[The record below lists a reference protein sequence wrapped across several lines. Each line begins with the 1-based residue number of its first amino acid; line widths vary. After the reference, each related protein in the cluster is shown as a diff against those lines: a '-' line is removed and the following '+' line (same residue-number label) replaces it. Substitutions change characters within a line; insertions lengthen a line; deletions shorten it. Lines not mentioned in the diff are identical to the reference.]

1 MQHLFVVT
9 NSAYA
14 AKIGGGTIA
23 SANEAHL
30 LDKGSLAF
38 FDMNG
43 VLMTTSTTLTGQN
56 KFYCAL
62 GQGTDLNG
70 VQLEPKV
77 SVIIP
82 RDIYSLTKKATVS
95 PVAQVDTIG
104 NDGTAGAANLPASP
118 VVGTLAG
125 ILIVDTSL
133 PLNNMVLPKY
143 RYEYAVKY
151 GDDAAAILDGLIA
164 LINAD
169 PTAVVTAT
177 AHQTAS
183 VTDGIILT
191 AKVVNKPF
199 NTFVGETG
207 SNDILGNATIQ
218 TAGAGASTALVFGF
232 GQPSDVLA
240 IEQVYSTTDGNTNQV
255 YLPQYWFNRP
265 TLVSAGDT
273 YKLDTL
279 MFPLNHENAID
290 KVHATTQSLILALK
304 TGTTQLSNVE
314 TILGIL
320 FSATTVV

>member
-23 SANEAHL
+23 SATEAHL
-30 LDKGSLAF
+30 LDKGSIAF

-56 KFYCAL
+56 KFWAAL
-62 GQGTDLNG
+62 GQGTGLDG
-70 VQLEPKV
+70 TQLEPKV
-77 SVIIP
+77 SVVIP
-82 RDIYSLTKKATVS
+82 RDIYSLAKKAAVT

-104 NDGTAGAANLPASP
+104 ADGTAGAANLPSSP

-133 PLNNMVLPKY
+133 PVNNIVLPKY

-151 GDDAAAILDGLIA
+151 GDAAAAVLDGLIA

-169 PTAVVTAT
+169 PTAIVTAT
-177 AHQTAS
+177 AHQNTG
-183 VTDGIILT
+183 VTDGIVLT
-191 AKVVNKPF
+191 AKVVNKSF
-199 NTFVGETG
+199 KTSVGETG
-207 SNDILGNATIQ
+207 PNDILGSATIQ
-218 TAGAGASTALVFGF
+218 TAGAGGSTALVYGF

-240 IEQVYSTTDGNTNQV
+240 LEQIYSTTDGNTNQTW
-255 YLPQYWFNRP
+255 LPQYYWTKP

-304 TGTTQLSNVE
+304 TGTTQLTSVE

>member
-23 SANEAHL
+23 SANETHL
-30 LDKGSLAF
+30 LDKGSIAF

-56 KFYCAL
+56 RFYCAL
-62 GQGTDLNG
+62 GQGLGLDG

-82 RDIYSLTKKATVS
+82 RDIYSLSKKAAVS
-95 PVAQVDTIG
+95 AVAQVDTIG
-104 NDGTAGAANLPASP
+104 DDGTAGAANLPASP

-133 PLNNMVLPKY
+133 PVNNIVLPKY
-143 RYEYAVKY
+143 RYEYEVKF
-151 GDDAAAILDGLIA
+151 GDDEAAILDGLVV

-169 PTAVVTAT
+169 PTAIVTAAAIQDT
-177 AHQTAS
+177 G
-183 VTDGIILT
+183 VTVGISLT
-191 AKVVNKPF
+191 AKSVNQPF
-199 NTFVGETG
+199 QTFVGETG
-207 SNDILGNATIQ
+207 ASDILRNATIQ
-218 TAGAGASTALVFGF
+218 TGGAGGSTALVFGF
-232 GQPSDVLA
+232 GQPSDVLQL
-240 IEQVYSTTDGNTNQV
+240 EQIYSTTDGNTNQIW
-255 YLPQYWFNRP
+255 LPQYYWKRP

-304 TGTTQLSNVE
+304 TGTTQLTSVE